1 MDSRELTKLS
11 DRITEEITTSNGPL
25 LSIFPITKYVRYI
38 ERYPKIS
45 GYGYVSQEVED
56 LCKGIVYAN
65 GDHILGLYH
74 QLILVNLILI
84 ARNKLEKMDYPQDIK
99 DLYDSNFERIMKEIE
114 SRNQIGSYNY
124 AHDKFRKNLALCSLR
139 MIPAGAAKI
148 HLSGISRRFIFK
160 KGFAQLIKILT
171 FVLFELGGFSPLF
184 EMHSDSNDPELL
196 SDFNENGRVKFY
208 KRVSLL
214 LKTQQDVKGIFG
226 SSWFYDPKL
235 EIISPR
241 LAYLSRIPTANGG
254 KLFYMGSDSQ
264 CIKDATLKSPTRRKL
279 YEENKY
285 MPTNYLLV
293 WSRKK
298 LISWAEKQG

>member
-25 LSIFPITKYVRYI
+25 LSIFPITKYMRYI
-38 ERYPKIS
+38 EQYPKIS

-124 AHDKFRKNLALCSLR
+124 AHDKFRKNLALCSLK

-148 HLSGISRRFIFK
+148 HLSGISRRFIFN
-160 KGFAQLIKILT
+160 KGLAQLIRILT

-241 LAYLSRIPTANGG
+241 LAYLR
-254 KLFYMGSDSQ
+254 
-264 CIKDATLKSPTRRKL
+264 
-279 YEENKY
+279 
-285 MPTNYLLV
+285 
-293 WSRKK
+293 
-298 LISWAEKQG
+298 